1 MTGEPH
7 VARAWNGRESCVPRA
22 LWGDVGAW
30 CGDAAETRLQ
40 TVVKA
45 STWASLEDS
54 GSQGSFR
61 AGIIESELYFRW

>member
-22 LWGDVGAW
+22 LRGDVGAW

-45 STWASLEDS
+45 SPGLLWRTVGVRGVLE
-54 GSQGSFR
+54 R
-61 AGIIESELYFRW
+61 E